1 MSIIANQN
9 IHAIEKYF
17 DENIDA
23 SIDAKRFFDLLE
35 METTVYYNL
44 GYVQMDSKDVDES
57 YRYIA
62 DAYIQNKLN
71 SNMSY
76 DEIITIQNNL
86 IELLERDVNP
96 SSNLLRTNV
105 IEEEFTN
112 YINTNSINNNR
123 TK

>member
-1 MSIIANQN
+1 MIANQN

-76 DEIITIQNNL
+76 DEIITVQNNL